1 MVMSSARRRTNSN
14 AARAHR
20 YHFDKDKKNKPQI
33 TLGYLTQ
40 SSPEPFQL
48 STAMPMRR
56 ITSCSGR
63 KTLFG
68 FTIILVIALY
78 LITRAAGRLTT
89 APNIQLD
96 PNVSNRSFPDAA
108 NLTLQG
114 KAALQELSSERL
126 QAPPSQVT
134 FVFSILKHTLRS
146 TLPLISRLQ
155 SMDFRIH
162 LLVPSNQAT
171 ELEYLLDTLLNTTHN
186 IRVYPNT
193 IDNTGPALD
202 ILHHAKDVRTPW
214 IWVMPDSIGNFLR
227 NVDTWV
233 DSAVSKV
240 PRVQVPAGMYGA
252 RLTNSEISCISPTG
266 RTEPVAFVVPPF
278 LAPTHLLVESEPG
291 IYAGAQANVWASL
304 GERIARLT
312 NFGMGGVVIG
322 DAYNSSKWC
331 KSSYMTGS
339 QGIMTVSKQVM
350 DNLRD
355 QFRSAAS
362 GKIQFALFLSSQI
375 NLKRISP
382 TVCRILQN
390 GHDLAITVRE
400 LKNKGR
406 AGPSGQQHSNYGCHF
421 HYDAIEDTGNG
432 HDKDFLGL
440 IESWCDSN
448 FTKDKVLIISRSEEL
463 NIGRISK
470 SQICATAV
478 VYLDDRDLDS
488 SEWLAMLTPEEWEA
502 WDTPTI
508 ELAVITHDRPWS
520 LQRLLNSMRQG
531 HYYGDT
537 VNVVV
542 NLEQTADPE
551 TRRIAEEFT
560 MGAVPGHV
568 SVRHRIVYAGL
579 MTAVVE
585 SWYPHGNNSYGVIL
599 EDDVE
604 LSPLFYA
611 WIKFGVLR
619 YRYGTPPK
627 DGQQLYGISLY
638 QPKVSELHMQ
648 GRRPFNASDVFVT
661 ASIEHPHT
669 PYLSQVPCSWG
680 AVYFPEHWREF
691 QRYLSLR
698 LSEHVI
704 PTTEIVVPNLRS
716 NKWSRSWKK
725 FFNEMVHL
733 RGYVSL
739 YPNYDHFVSLST
751 NHLEAGEH
759 VPANIG
765 QEKQRQ
771 YFLPLMQEPEV
782 ANRYPGTEL
791 GVKILDLP
799 LSNLPSWS
807 DLPVLDL
814 WGNISSLEKLRNIG
828 LERRINMSICQPDEV
843 QTSALEFLC
852 PPRDILHSEDSPKAL
867 YVPSIEDDD
876 PDLMQ
881 G

>member
-14 AARAHR
+14 ASRAHR

-114 KAALQELSSERL
+114 KAALQELSSEGL

-214 IWVMPDSIGNFLR
+214 IWVMPDSIGNFLQ
-227 NVDTWV
+227 NIDTWV

-537 VNVVV
+537 INVVV

-560 MGAVPGHV
+560 MGAVPGH
-568 SVRHRIVYAGL
+568 
-579 MTAVVE
+579 TAVVE

-751 NHLEAGEH
+751 NHLEAGSMY
-759 VPANIG
+759 
-765 QEKQRQ
+765 RQ
-771 YFLPLMQEPEV
+771 TLAKKSNV
-782 ANRYPGTEL
+782 TW
-791 GVKILDLP
+791 VKILDLP